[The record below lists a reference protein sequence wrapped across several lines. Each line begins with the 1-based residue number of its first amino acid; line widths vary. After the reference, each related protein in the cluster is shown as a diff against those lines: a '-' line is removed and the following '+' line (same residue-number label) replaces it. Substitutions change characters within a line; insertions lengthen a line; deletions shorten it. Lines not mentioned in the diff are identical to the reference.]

1 MSSLWFFIKKL
12 STYRL
17 QLLISLL
24 LSIALAVSS
33 IALLTLSGWFI
44 SAAAFAGL
52 AATTAIAFNYFIP
65 AAVIRLLAFIR
76 ILSRYQ
82 DRVTSH
88 DFTLKILSTLRVW
101 FYQQLIPLTP
111 AHLLT
116 HRSGDLLNRFVNDV
130 NTLDH
135 LYLNVLSPF
144 FMTIILSAGI
154 TLFIGYFSLPLAL
167 ITDRKSTRLNSSHS
181 QISYAVFCLKQ

>member
-1 MSSLWFFIKKL
+1 MPMSSLWFFIKKL

-24 LSIALAVSS
+24 LSIVLAAAS

-52 AATTAIAFNYFIP
+52 TATTAIAFNYFIP

-88 DFTLKILSTLRVW
+88 DFTFKILATLRIW
-101 FYQQLIPLTP
+101 FYQELIPLAP
-111 AHLLT
+111 ARLLS
-116 HRSGDLLNRFVNDV
+116 HRGGDLLNKWVNDI
-130 NTLDH
+130 D
-135 LYLNVLSPF
+135 
-144 FMTIILSAGI
+144 
-154 TLFIGYFSLPLAL
+154 
-167 ITDRKSTRLNSSHS
+167 
-181 QISYAVFCLKQ
+181 